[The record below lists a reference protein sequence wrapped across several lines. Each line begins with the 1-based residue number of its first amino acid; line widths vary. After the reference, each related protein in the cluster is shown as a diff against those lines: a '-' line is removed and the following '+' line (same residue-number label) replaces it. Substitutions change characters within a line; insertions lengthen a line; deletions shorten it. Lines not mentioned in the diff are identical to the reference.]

1 MIGVSIQ
8 ALNEE
13 HIVYANYPY
22 VASEVAYRGDRIRDA
37 LGLDSRLPA
46 RSRRRFRKNKG
57 RTT

>member
-1 MIGVSIQ
+1 MIDVSIP

-13 HIVYANYPY
+13 HIMYANYPY

>member
-1 MIGVSIQ
+1 VIGVSIQ

-13 HIVYANYPY
+13 QIVFANYPY

-37 LGLDSRLPA
+37 LGLDFRLPA
-46 RSRRRFRKNKG
+46 RSRRRSRKNKA

>member
-1 MIGVSIQ
+1 MIGVSIP

-13 HIVYANYPY
+13 QIVYANYPY

>member
-13 HIVYANYPY
+13 QIVFANYPY

-37 LGLDSRLPA
+37 LGLDFRLPA
-46 RSRRRFRKNKG
+46 RSRRRSRKNKAP
-57 RTT
+57 TT

>member
-1 MIGVSIQ
+1 VIGVSIP

-13 HIVYANYPY
+13 QIVYANYPY

-37 LGLDSRLPA
+37 LGLDFRLPA
-46 RSRRRFRKNKG
+46 RSRRRSRKNKA